1 MTDAELWELIL
12 ISQANAATYFAIFL
26 TLVSG
31 YLVVAYTVGS
41 GLLGSQISIVNVV
54 FIVSALTVGFATYAA
69 LSRTSFLLGFV
80 ASEYA
85 SPLSAGIIYAAPVA
99 ALAML
104 AMKLMCLVFMW
115 QIRHPKRKS

>member
-12 ISQANAATYFAIFL
+12 ISQANAATCFAIFL

-31 YLVVAYTVGS
+31 YLVVAYSVGS
-41 GLLGSQISIVNVV
+41 RLLGSQISIVNLV

-69 LSRTSFLLGFV
+69 LSRASFLLGFV
-80 ASEYA
+80 GSEYA
-85 SPLSAGIIYAAPVA
+85 SPLSAGINYYPVA

-115 QIRHPKRKS
+115 QIRHPKRRS

>member
-31 YLVVAYTVGS
+31 YLVVAYSVGS
-41 GLLGSQISIVNVV
+41 RLLGAQISIVNLV

-69 LSRTSFLLGFV
+69 LSRASFLLGFV
-80 ASEYA
+80 SSEYT
-85 SPLSAGIIYAAPVA
+85 SPLSAGINYYPVA
-99 ALAML
+99 AFGML

-115 QIRHPKRKS
+115 QIRHPKRQP